1 MDLTEHEGWNVGMKR
16 SEISEKTSRI
26 RKIEQNEY
34 RLRRERCVDE
44 KNVEQIRVDAR
55 YIEGI

>member
-1 MDLTEHEGWNVGMKR
+1 MKR

-34 RLRRERCVDE
+34 RRGRERCVDE